1 MGHDAKSLA
10 ATQTQCGAF
19 AVMAQQAGEAPAAQ
33 LYTLSSPQPPAP
45 LPLLSP
51 TLWGSPPPLAVQEPI
66 PKPFGNTGIYI
77 TISFFGV

>member
-10 ATQTQCGAF
+10 AAQTQCGAF

-45 LPLLSP
+45 LPPLSP
-51 TLWGSPPPLAVQEPI
+51 TLQGSPPPLAV
-66 PKPFGNTGIYI
+66 
-77 TISFFGV
+77 